1 MMHPLRIALLVMFLP
16 AAAAAMGTEDFGNA
30 PVHTQ
35 KDWRPGVVDAVNLP
49 TRVYSR
55 WVNGNESFYF
65 RGGAAE
71 LNAALAKFAAVD
83 AEERE
88 VILRPGPGETR
99 SFQGKPV
106 SFDWELHVPSG
117 IYLARA
123 GKEKH
128 TGVFAKHAT
137 LSIYPRKGG
146 IDPGEVKF
154 PEGVRVIGID
164 ELRDRFREGFASDEP
179 ELRGMALT
187 SLGDLTPLASEVIR
201 DLARGLEDRSE
212 YVRRSAAGA
221 LSRLGA
227 RARGATDP
235 LKKAIEAEKEEPV
248 RESLRQALGVVEAA
262 PSDEAALAREDAAWA
277 RELEA
282 IRKVVKAVRKK
293 NGKLPAD

>member
-1 MMHPLRIALLVMFLP
+1 MRRIQLAVLVSLLP
-16 AAAAAMGTEDFGNA
+16 AVAAALGTENFGNA
-30 PVHTQ
+30 PVHAQ
-35 KDWRPGVVDAVNLP
+35 KDWRPGVVDAVNLT

-65 RGGAAE
+65 QGGAAE
-71 LNAALAKFAAVD
+71 LNAALKKFAEIE

-99 SFQGKPV
+99 TFQGKPV
-106 SFDWELHVPSG
+106 AFDWELHVPSG

-123 GKEKH
+123 AKEKH

-137 LSIYPRKGG
+137 LSVYSRKKG
-146 IDPGEVKF
+146 IDLGQVKF
-154 PEGVRVIGID
+154 PDGVRVIGLD

-187 SLGDLTPLASEVIR
+187 SLSDLAPIAAEVVPVI
-201 DLARGLEDRSE
+201 ARGLEDRNE

-221 LSRLGA
+221 LSMLGA
-227 RARGATDP
+227 RAREAVDP

-248 RESLRQALGVVEAA
+248 RESLRQALGAVEAA
-262 PSDEAALAREDAAWA
+262 PSDAAAQAREDGAWA
-277 RELEA
+277 SELEA
-282 IRKVVKAVRKK
+282 IRKLVKESRKK
-293 NGKLPAD
+293 KSG